1 MATQER
7 IHWTHDFDA
16 ALKTAG
22 ERQTDILV
30 DFTAAPM

>member
-1 MATQER
+1 MATQEK

-16 ALKTAG
+16 ALQAAG
-22 ERQTDILV
+22 ERQSNILV